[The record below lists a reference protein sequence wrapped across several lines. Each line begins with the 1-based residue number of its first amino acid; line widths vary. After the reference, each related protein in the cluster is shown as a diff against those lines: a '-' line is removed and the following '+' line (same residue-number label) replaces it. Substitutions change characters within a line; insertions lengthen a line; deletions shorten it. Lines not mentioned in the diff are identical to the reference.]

1 VGIVKYRVTVDTGG
15 TFTDVVV
22 SDENGAF
29 TIAKALTTPERIFS
43 GMRAAIADAAAEL
56 DLSIGELLANTT
68 LVIYG
73 TTRATNA
80 IVTKTTAKTAFLTT
94 AGFPDVLLLKEGGK
108 FRPHDFSSDY
118 PDPYIARRHTYEIEE
133 RINSE
138 GEVSRPL
145 NTVAARR
152 TIETLKTGKYEAVA
166 VCLLWSILNPIHEI
180 AVGKLIEEMLPGVPY
195 TLSHVIN
202 PVVREY
208 RRGSATAIDASLK
221 PLMQRHLLE
230 LESDLRHAG
239 YGGEILIS
247 TASGGCSTVEALIER
262 PIYMVG
268 SGPAMAP
275 IAGIT
280 YSRLER
286 LGDDV
291 IVCDTGGTTFDVGV
305 VRDGRPTFSRDTW
318 LGPRYTGDLLGI
330 SAVDVRSIGAGGGS
344 IAWIDDGGLMR
355 VGPASAGAVPGPACY
370 GRGGTKPTVSDAAV
384 VLGYFDPEY
393 FLGGKMPLDVAAA
406 RRAVSTV
413 ATQIAL
419 SIEETA
425 FRILG
430 LATDLMMRA
439 ISDVT
444 INDGI
449 DPRRST
455 IVAGG
460 GAAGVNILAIAHE
473 LGCKRLVLPRT
484 ASALSASG
492 MQFAEIVGEEAAS
505 LVMLSTRFDF
515 NRVNAILDELAGR
528 LEAFRTETLRDA
540 ETYKIEYFGEARYL
554 SQVWELD
561 TPLPKDRFRTQSD
574 LDQYLKN
581 FHDVHERV
589 FAVRDSE
596 SPIETVSWKARLT
609 VQISPP
615 RVSMANGA
623 GRQET
628 GITTVRPCYFGQ
640 SGFLSTK
647 IHKASDLA
655 AGQRIEGPAI
665 VEEATTTLVISPGM
679 HVTVSSLGNYLL
691 GDAA

>member
-1 VGIVKYRVTVDTGG
+1 
-15 TFTDVVV
+15 
-22 SDENGAF
+22 
-29 TIAKALTTPERIFS
+29 
-43 GMRAAIADAAAEL
+43 
-56 DLSIGELLANTT
+56 
-68 LVIYG
+68 
-73 TTRATNA
+73 
-80 IVTKTTAKTAFLTT
+80 
-94 AGFPDVLLLKEGGK
+94 
-108 FRPHDFSSDY
+108 
-118 PDPYIARRHTYEIEE
+118 
-133 RINSE
+133 
-138 GEVSRPL
+138 
-145 NTVAARR
+145 
-152 TIETLKTGKYEAVA
+152 
-166 VCLLWSILNPIHEI
+166 
-180 AVGKLIEEMLPGVPY
+180 
-195 TLSHVIN
+195 
-202 PVVREY
+202 
-208 RRGSATAIDASLK
+208 
-221 PLMQRHLLE
+221 
-230 LESDLRHAG
+230 
-239 YGGEILIS
+239 
-247 TASGGCSTVEALIER
+247 
-262 PIYMVG
+262 
-268 SGPAMAP
+268 
-275 IAGIT
+275 
-280 YSRLER
+280 
-286 LGDDV
+286 
-291 IVCDTGGTTFDVGV
+291 
-305 VRDGRPTFSRDTW
+305 
-318 LGPRYTGDLLGI
+318 
-330 SAVDVRSIGAGGGS
+330 
-344 IAWIDDGGLMR
+344 
-355 VGPASAGAVPGPACY
+355 
-370 GRGGTKPTVSDAAV
+370 
-384 VLGYFDPEY
+384 
-393 FLGGKMPLDVAAA
+393 
-406 RRAVSTV
+406 
-413 ATQIAL
+413 
-419 SIEETA
+419 
-425 FRILG
+425 
-430 LATDLMMRA
+430 
-439 ISDVT
+439 
-444 INDGI
+444 
-449 DPRRST
+449 
-455 IVAGG
+455 VAGG